1 MATAL
6 AGSLEKLLLWAVG
19 LFFTN
24 PKLSLELYTAVIGI
38 YEFHDRTAAM
48 FMTNIGSEPA
58 SLLGLEQRNAIRSI
72 YFAHYRRRTKR
83 YLDIYAL
90 NPVLVTVLVATS
102 I

>member
-6 AGSLEKLLLWAVG
+6 AGSLDKLLLWAVG

-38 YEFHDRTAAM
+38 YEFHDQTAAV

-58 SLLGLEQRNAIRSI
+58 SLLGLEKRNAVRSI
-72 YFAHYRRRTKR
+72 YFAYYRRRTKR
-83 YLDIYAL
+83 YRDIYGL
-90 NPVLVTVLVATS
+90 NPVLVTTS

>member
-6 AGSLEKLLLWAVG
+6 AGLLDKLLLWVVG
-19 LFFTN
+19 LFFTD

-38 YEFHDRTAAM
+38 YEFHDRTAAV
-48 FMTNIGSEPA
+48 FMTNIGSEPVF
-58 SLLGLEQRNAIRSI
+58 LLGLEKRNSIRSI
-72 YFAHYRRRTKR
+72 YFAHYRRRPKR
-83 YLDIYAL
+83 YLGIYTL

>member
-6 AGSLEKLLLWAVG
+6 AGSLDKLLLWAVG

-24 PKLSLELYTAVIGI
+24 PKLSRGLYTAVIGI
-38 YEFHDRTAAM
+38 YEFHDRTAAV

-83 YLDIYAL
+83 YLDTYAL
-90 NPVLVTVLVATS
+90 NPVLVTLLVATS